1 MMSVNKNDYKIVEVK
16 DGYETKYAVKKRFL
30 GFFWKTIKN
39 HAGFK
44 IIYNSRK
51 AAQAYINFLK

>member
-1 MMSVNKNDYKIVEVK
+1 MSVNKKDYKIVEVQ

-30 GFFWKTIKN
+30 WFFWKTVKN
-39 HAGFK
+39 RAGFDME
-44 IIYNSRK
+44 YTSRK

>member
-1 MMSVNKNDYKIVEVK
+1 MSVNKKDYRIVEVQ

-30 GFFWKTIKN
+30 WFFWKSIKN

-44 IIYNSRK
+44 IVYDSKR
-51 AAQAYINFLK
+51 AAQSYINFLK